1 MGKSISSWDEVLGDN
16 TTFRDLHY
24 TSPQLRHDGFVASSN
39 TVNTCKHKHK
49 VFIKLSHRKRRER
62 KALQPIRQQIRPLLF
77 VTFDTRH
84 DDQVN
89 SMIGHDGSRRSLKA
103 QRNLSGLARSSIVCQ
118 ASSRALESADLE
130 ASGCP
135 KGGAEC
141 LLENT
146 LHFCSR
152 REGKHHVNKDL
163 GRVNKKHSTPTHSPL
178 NLK

>member
-16 TTFRDLHY
+16 TAFRDLHY
-24 TSPQLRHDGFVASSN
+24 TSLQLRHDGFVASSD
-39 TVNTCKHKHK
+39 TVNTCKKHQPK
-49 VFIKLSHRKRRER
+49 VFIKLSLRNKRER
-62 KALQPIRQQIRPLLF
+62 KALQPIRHQIRPLLI

-89 SMIGHDGSRRSLKA
+89 SLIAHDGSRRSLKA
-103 QRNLSGLARSSIVCQ
+103 QRNLSGLARSSSIVCQ

-141 LLENT
+141 LLKKT

-152 REGKHHVNKDL
+152 RKGKHHRK
-163 GRVNKKHSTPTHSPL
+163 
-178 NLK
+178 